1 MEQTMKKGNKS
12 KYYTIIQER
21 RRTRDQLFNLELFPD
36 EDLYSLLVC
45 VFPFMTFA
53 NRPLRRDLW
62 SIKSYFA
69 LMPNSNKSTAVVV
82 ALSVVIEKA
91 SVSDN
96 CAGLEEEPN
105 KQTKLVPRPSIE
117 VS

>member
-1 MEQTMKKGNKS
+1 
-12 KYYTIIQER
+12 
-21 RRTRDQLFNLELFPD
+21 
-36 EDLYSLLVC
+36 
-45 VFPFMTFA
+45 MTFA

-96 CAGLEEEPN
+96 NCAGGGTEQAN
-105 KQTKLVPRPSIE
+105 KAGSQALNRGLIMRPGCCRAGQTSTQSSEKQVAQSLPGGQSSPRHWSSSFDGDE
-117 VS
+117 DDSQ